1 MRVKSWKLQVS
12 KMQLTGE
19 LGCRYNQTR
28 FSFSIAVALFF
39 GAAPADVCDHHCC
52 SCHCCSCTMLS
63 AAAHAKITGTDHMT
77 DCALTCPY
85 CQPAQASIAA
95 LAGACFWYLG
105 GKSDSETA
113 IYSTL
118 GALLVAS
125 LFLGILNSI
134 FVQPVIAS
142 ERQVF
147 YRERA
152 AGMYDVFPWY
162 LGMVRPSAELAESC

>member
-1 MRVKSWKLQVS
+1 ML
-12 KMQLTGE
+12 
-19 LGCRYNQTR
+19 
-28 FSFSIAVALFF
+28 
-39 GAAPADVCDHHCC
+39 C
-52 SCHCCSCTMLS
+52 SRLPS
-63 AAAHAKITGTDHMT
+63 AGWVQGTWQDASHASPIH
-77 DCALTCPY
+77 
-85 CQPAQASIAA
+85 
-95 LAGACFWYLG
+95 AGACFWALG
-105 GKSDSETA
+105 GRSDSETA

-152 AGMYDVFPWY
+152 AGMYSVFPWY
-162 LGMVRPSAELAESC
+162 LGMVSLVALCIWCCAWLQAVWHASASPPVTVRLLQMSVFGGQ

>member
-1 MRVKSWKLQVS
+1 MV
-12 KMQLTGE
+12 QLTGL

-39 GAAPADVCDHHCC
+39 GAAPADVCHHLLYLVCTVQDAPHC
-52 SCHCCSCTMLS
+52 QCHCCSRTMLS
-63 AAAHAKITGTDHMT
+63 AAAHAVHLP
-77 DCALTCPY
+77 DCAATCLHS
-85 CQPAQASIAA
+85 QPARP
-95 LAGACFWYLG
+95 LPVTPTVPAGACFWYLG
-105 GKSDSETA
+105 GKSDSESA

-162 LGMVRPSAELAESC
+162 LGMVRPRSELAESC

>member
-1 MRVKSWKLQVS
+1 M
-12 KMQLTGE
+12 
-19 LGCRYNQTR
+19 
-28 FSFSIAVALFF
+28 
-39 GAAPADVCDHHCC
+39 P
-52 SCHCCSCTMLS
+52 
-63 AAAHAKITGTDHMT
+63 
-77 DCALTCPY
+77 
-85 CQPAQASIAA
+85 
-95 LAGACFWYLG
+95 AGACFWYLG

-162 LGMVRPSAELAESC
+162 LGMVSSRKELAESC